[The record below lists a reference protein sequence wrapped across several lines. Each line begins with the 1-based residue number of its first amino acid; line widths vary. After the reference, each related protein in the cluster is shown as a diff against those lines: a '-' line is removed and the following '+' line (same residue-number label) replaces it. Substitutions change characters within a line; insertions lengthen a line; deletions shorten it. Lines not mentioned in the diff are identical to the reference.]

1 MIARG
6 RLGLRARAAIGFAAT
21 GLVVALLVALATY
34 TMARRYLLEQRTA
47 SARTQAYAHARLVRS
62 ALRVP
67 NAHIP
72 TLLASVD
79 GTSASSAALRYR
91 GEWYA
96 SSIGGADVIP
106 SDLSRIV
113 GDKHAA
119 TQLVAAPDGRPALAI
134 GVPIAAVEAEWYEMF
149 PLDDLEHSMD
159 LLARASLLA
168 AGLASIVAG
177 LLGWAGA
184 GRVVRPLGPISDAAA
199 RVAGGDLR
207 MRVAIPTDPDLRPL
221 AESFNHMAESLEARI
236 EREVR
241 FTADVTHELRS
252 PLAAVRASVDVLH
265 RRRASLTSDAAAVLE
280 VLGTHV
286 AKLEQTVVDL
296 LELARTDSG
305 QVGLATEPVD
315 LGALLTQLARDQ
327 PAEASVEV
335 EAAVP
340 SLIALDR
347 RRIVQ
352 AIANIFQNAQAYA
365 GGITAV
371 RLQLSDDRQ
380 RARIEIDDRGPGV
393 REDEREAIFGRF
405 ARGRAGLEVGGSS
418 GTGLGLALV
427 DEHVRMHGGSVWVE
441 DASSGGARFV
451 IELPLRMAPR

>member
-1 MIARG
+1 MRNRR

-21 GLVVALLVALATY
+21 GLVVSLLVALATY

-62 ALRVP
+62 ALRTP

-79 GTSASSAALRYR
+79 GTSASNAALRYR

-96 SSIGGADVIP
+96 SSIGGVDAIPAD
-106 SDLSRIV
+106 LARIV
-113 GDKHAA
+113 GDQHAA
-119 TQLVAAPDGRPALAI
+119 TQLVAAPDGRPALAV
-134 GVPIAAVEAEWYEMF
+134 GVPIAAVEAEWYELF
-149 PLDDLEHSMD
+149 PLHDLEHSMD

-168 AGLASIVAG
+168 AGLASLVGG

-184 GRVVRPLGPISDAAA
+184 GRVVRPLGPISLAAA

-207 MRVAIPTDPDLRPL
+207 IRVGVPTDPDLRPL

-296 LELARTDSG
+296 LELARSDSG
-305 QVGLATEPVD
+305 QAGLTTEAVD
-315 LGALLTQLARDQ
+315 LGALLAQLARDQ
-327 PAEASVEV
+327 VPD
-335 EAAVP
+335 AAVEIDP
-340 SLIALDR
+340 AVPPRVPLDR

-352 AIANIFQNAQAYA
+352 AVANIFQNAKAYA
-365 GGITAV
+365 GGVTLV
-371 RLQLSDDRQ
+371 RLRRSDDDE
-380 RARIEIDDRGPGV
+380 RARIEIEDAGPGV

-405 ARGRAGLEVGGSS
+405 ARGRSGLEVGGAS

-427 DEHVRMHGGSVWVE
+427 DEHVKSHGGSVSVE
-441 DASSGGARFV
+441 DSPGGGARFV
-451 IELPLRMAPR
+451 IELPLGEHEA